1 MEVKDIMGRTWHLF
15 PGIYRNKS
23 IRNCL
28 RGLESNEDYTIFY
41 DDGIFQFERKRGSK
55 KIVCEI
61 SVGAFY
67 DICNGLYDKTEINN
81 RINDFILQQLYLKG
95 VELE

>member
-1 MEVKDIMGRTWHLF
+1 MGRTWHLF
-15 PGIYRNKS
+15 PGIYRNRS
-23 IRNCL
+23 IRHCL
-28 RGLESNEDYTIFY
+28 RDLESNEDYTIFY
-41 DDGIFQFERKRGSK
+41 DNGIFQFEREQKNK
-55 KIVCEI
+55 KVVCEI

-67 DICNGLYDKTEINN
+67 EICNGLDDKTGIDN

>member
-1 MEVKDIMGRTWHLF
+1 MRIIQYFMMMESSSLNGKEEV
-15 PGIYRNKS
+15 
-23 IRNCL
+23 
-28 RGLESNEDYTIFY
+28 
-41 DDGIFQFERKRGSK
+41 K